1 MDEKRSF
8 NRALIGESVQMKHL
22 RNIVEKVAAHKNARV
37 LITGA
42 PGTGK
47 ELVAQAI
54 HARSLRRD
62 CPFRAFNCSS
72 CAKDLL
78 ESRLFGHERGS
89 FTGAVRRHKGLF
101 EQAFGGSLFLDEIA
115 EMGLN
120 MQAVLLR
127 VLEDGFF
134 MRVGGNEE
142 IKADVRLITATN
154 RNLPKL
160 VRTGKF
166 REDLY
171 DRLNVIHIRTPSL
184 KEHLDDIGE
193 IANAW
198 VSRHHPGKIYSE
210 KQISDLKRYNYPGN
224 VRELF
229 NILERSEVLEVDDFE
244 MLISEHKKANAELF
258 AEADESEGSGL
269 PDELEAAIR
278 CHVRS
283 VFRKVGGNMCRAASA
298 LKVARNT
305 VRKYLNDA
313 DLTRAVGNI

>member
-1 MDEKRSF
+1 MEEKREF
-8 NRALIGESVQMKHL
+8 NRALVGSSAQMRRL
-22 RNIVEKVAAHKNARV
+22 RNLVDKVAAHRDARV
-37 LITGA
+37 LVTGA

-54 HARSLRRD
+54 HVRSARGSG
-62 CPFRAFNCSS
+62 PFRAFNCSS
-72 CAKDLL
+72 CTKDLL

-89 FTGAVRRHKGLF
+89 FTGADRRRIGLF
-101 EQAFGGSLFLDEIA
+101 EQASGGTLFLDEIG
-115 EMGLN
+115 EMGLD
-120 MQAVLLR
+120 MQALLLR

-134 MRVGGNEE
+134 MRIGGEAE
-142 IKADVRLITATN
+142 IKADVRLIAATN
-154 RNLPKL
+154 RNLPRM
-160 VRTGKF
+160 VRNGQF

-198 VSRHHPGKIYSE
+198 VSRRHPGKTYSE
-210 KQISDLKRYNYPGN
+210 KQISDLTRYNYPGN

-229 NILERSEVLEVDDFE
+229 HILQRSEVLGLDDFE
-244 MLISEHKKANAELF
+244 TLISEHRPESAELF
-258 AEADESEGSGL
+258 VEANKSEENGL

-278 CHVRS
+278 CHVRA
-283 VFRKVGGNMCRAASA
+283 VYRKVGGNVCRAASA

-305 VRKYLNDA
+305 VRKYLNDE
-313 DLTRAVGNI
+313 DLTKDLRNI

>member
-1 MDEKRSF
+1 MVGKRMF
-8 NRALIGESVQMKHL
+8 DRALVGESAQMRRL
-22 RNIVEKVAAHKNARV
+22 RNLVDKVASHRDARV

-54 HARSLRRD
+54 HIRSVRRD

-72 CAKDLL
+72 CTKDLL

-89 FTGAVRRHKGLF
+89 FTGAVRQHKGLF

-154 RNLPKL
+154 RNLPWL
-160 VRTGKF
+160 VRNGKF

-184 KEHLDDIGE
+184 KEHLDDIGD

-198 VSRHHPGKIYSE
+198 VSRRHSGKTYSE

-229 NILERSEVLEVDDFE
+229 NILERSEVLGVDDFA
-244 MLISEHKKANAELF
+244 MLISEHKQANVDLL
-258 AEADESEGSGL
+258 AEADESEENGL

-283 VFRKVGGNMCRAASA
+283 VFLKVGGNVCKAASA

-305 VRKYLNDA
+305 VRKYLNDS
-313 DLTRAVGNI
+313 DLTRDLRNI

>member
-1 MDEKRSF
+1 MEGKRVF
-8 NRALIGESVQMKHL
+8 NRALVGESAQMRRL
-22 RNIVEKVAAHKNARV
+22 RNLVDKVAAHRDARV
-37 LITGA
+37 LVTGA

-54 HARSLRRD
+54 HVRSARRNG
-62 CPFRAFNCSS
+62 PFRAFNCSS
-72 CAKDLL
+72 CTKDLL

-89 FTGAVRRHKGLF
+89 FTGADRRCIGLF
-101 EQAFGGSLFLDEIA
+101 EQASGGTLFLDEIG
-115 EMGLN
+115 EMGLD
-120 MQAVLLR
+120 MQTLLLR

-134 MRVGGNEE
+134 IRIGGEVE
-142 IKADVRLITATN
+142 IKADVRLVAATN
-154 RNLPKL
+154 RNLPGM
-160 VRTGKF
+160 VRCGRF
-166 REDLY
+166 RKDLY

-193 IANAW
+193 IADSW
-198 VSRHHPGKIYSE
+198 VSRHHPGKTYSE
-210 KQISDLKRYNYPGN
+210 KQISDLKRYDYPGN

-229 NILERSEVLEVDDFE
+229 NILERSEVLGVDDFE
-244 MLISEHKKANAELF
+244 TLISEHRQANAELF
-258 AEADESEGSGL
+258 AEADESEENGL

-283 VFRKVGGNMCRAASA
+283 VYRKVGGNMCRAASA

-313 DLTRAVGNI
+313 DLTRDVRNI